1 LDEDDKTSWGTGGR
15 VDLAVHAANC
25 LKGIVGGGGGEMIE
39 GRVDVE
45 VAIRLSLESFAR
57 DGSNVKSIPTVR
69 MHVAPKIALL
79 GLASCVICSP
89 GLNGCSSNLLP
100 VVRRASNLFLAG
112 SKDESLSM
120 AAVSTLAICDTL
132 ELPRS
137 HPIEKPIF
145 VDESFNDVGRFLEWS
160 SLTATATATAAAA
173 VTATAAAAAA
183 ADVEVE
189 KETETETE
197 KGDMIIEEM
206 EHEKK
211 EEVQVQVEV
220 QLVAKKNNFSF
231 EPASEPATTSNKR
244 RRVEEVIPISSTY
257 ANEDFDDG
265 DFVMPEINVDAGAD

>member
-1 LDEDDKTSWGTGGR
+1 
-15 VDLAVHAANC
+15 
-25 LKGIVGGGGGEMIE
+25 MIE

-145 VDESFNDVGRFLEWS
+145 VDESFNDVGRFLERS
-160 SLTATATATAAAA
+160 SLTATA
-173 VTATAAAAAA
+173 TATAAAAAA

>member
-1 LDEDDKTSWGTGGR
+1 
-15 VDLAVHAANC
+15 
-25 LKGIVGGGGGEMIE
+25 MIE

-145 VDESFNDVGRFLEWS
+145 VDESFNDVGRFLERS
-160 SLTATATATAAAA
+160 SVTATATATATAAAA
-173 VTATAAAAAA
+173 ATATAAAAAA

-189 KETETETE
+189 KETETETETE